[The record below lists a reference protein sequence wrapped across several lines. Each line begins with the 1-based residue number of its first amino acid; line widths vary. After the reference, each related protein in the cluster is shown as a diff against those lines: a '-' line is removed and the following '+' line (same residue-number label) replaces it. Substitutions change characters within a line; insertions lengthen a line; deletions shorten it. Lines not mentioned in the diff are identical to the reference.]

1 MGVNPKGK
9 SSRIPIISQIHITMK
24 ATEILAKSQA
34 ATASLIQKGTKG
46 HKESIY
52 KASIFEGLSDKEKKA
67 SRKKIRNYVQ
77 SLLSSICT
85 AEGESLKTLC
95 KEFTDFYQEVYAV
108 NDYSFASLASEN
120 TKEETKKA
128 ITAALL
134 KVQEFN
140 TPTPE
145 PKKNPSKKGKK

>member
-1 MGVNPKGK
+1 
-9 SSRIPIISQIHITMK
+9 MK

-52 KASIFEGLSDKEKKA
+52 KSEIFEGLSDKEKKS

-85 AEGESLKTLC
+85 AEGESLNTLC
-95 KEFTDFYQEVYAV
+95 KEFTDLYTQVYEV
-108 NDYSFASLASEN
+108 NDYSLASISSGN
-120 TKEETKKA
+120 TSDETKAMLTQGLDIIK
-128 ITAALL
+128 
-134 KVQEFN
+134 EFN
-140 TPTPE
+140 TPA
-145 PKKNPSKKGKK
+145 PKPKGKAKK

>member
-1 MGVNPKGK
+1 
-9 SSRIPIISQIHITMK
+9 MK

-34 ATASLIQKGTKG
+34 ATASFIQKGTKG

-52 KASIFEGLSDKEKKA
+52 KSEIFEGLSDKEKKS

-95 KEFTDFYQEVYAV
+95 KEFTDLYTQVYAV
-108 NDYSFASLASEN
+108 NDYSLASISSGN
-120 TKEETKKA
+120 TSDETKAMLTQGLDIIK
-128 ITAALL
+128 
-134 KVQEFN
+134 EYN
-140 TPTPE
+140 TPNKPKSK
-145 PKKNPSKKGKK
+145 PKK

>member
-52 KASIFEGLSDKEKKA
+52 KSSIFEGLSDKEKKA

-77 SLLSSICT
+77 SLLSSICS
-85 AEGESLKTLC
+85 ADGESLKTLC

-140 TPTPE
+140 TPTPD
-145 PKKNPSKKGKK
+145 PKKNSSKKDKK

>member
-1 MGVNPKGK
+1 
-9 SSRIPIISQIHITMK
+9 MK

-34 ATASLIQKGTKG
+34 ATSSIIQKGTKG

-52 KASIFEGLSDKEKKA
+52 KSEIFEGLSDKEKKS

-95 KEFTDFYQEVYAV
+95 KEFTDLYTQVYAV
-108 NDYSFASLASEN
+108 NDYSLASISSGN
-120 TKEETKKA
+120 TSDETKAMLTQGLDIIK
-128 ITAALL
+128 
-134 KVQEFN
+134 EFN
-140 TPTPE
+140 TPA
-145 PKKNPSKKGKK
+145 PKPKGKAKN

>member
-1 MGVNPKGK
+1 
-9 SSRIPIISQIHITMK
+9 MK

-52 KASIFEGLSDKEKKA
+52 KSAIFEGLSDKEKKA

-95 KEFTDFYQEVYAV
+95 KEFIGFYQEVYAV
-108 NDYSFASLASEN
+108 NDYSFASIASEN
-120 TKEETKKA
+120 TKDETKKA
-128 ITAALL
+128 ITAALI

-145 PKKNPSKKGKK
+145 PKKNSSKKDKK

>member
-1 MGVNPKGK
+1 
-9 SSRIPIISQIHITMK
+9 MK

-52 KASIFEGLSDKEKKA
+52 KSAIFEGLSDKEKKS

-95 KEFTDFYQEVYAV
+95 KEFTDLYTQVYAV
-108 NDYSFASLASEN
+108 NDYSLASISSGN
-120 TKEETKKA
+120 TSDETKAMLTQGLDIIKG
-128 ITAALL
+128 
-134 KVQEFN
+134 FN
-140 TPTPE
+140 TPNHIENKP
-145 PKKNPSKKGKK
+145 KGKAKK

>member
-1 MGVNPKGK
+1 
-9 SSRIPIISQIHITMK
+9 MK

-34 ATASLIQKGTKG
+34 ATASLIQNGTKG

-52 KASIFEGLSDKEKKA
+52 KSEIFEGLSDKEKKS

-95 KEFTDFYQEVYAV
+95 KEFTDLYTQVYAV
-108 NDYSFASLASEN
+108 NDYSLASISSGN
-120 TKEETKKA
+120 TPDETKAMLTKGLD
-128 ITAALL
+128 II
-134 KVQEFN
+134 KEFN
-140 TPTPE
+140 TPA
-145 PKKNPSKKGKK
+145 PKPKGKAKK

>member
-1 MGVNPKGK
+1 
-9 SSRIPIISQIHITMK
+9 MK

-67 SRKKIRNYVQ
+67 SRKKIRNFVQ

-95 KEFTDFYQEVYAV
+95 KEFNEFYQEVYAV
-108 NDYSFASLASEN
+108 NDYSFASIASEN
-120 TKEETKKA
+120 TKDETKKA

-134 KVQEFN
+134 KVQGFN
-140 TPTPE
+140 TPAPE
-145 PKKNPSKKGKK
+145 PKKASPKKVQK

>member
-1 MGVNPKGK
+1 
-9 SSRIPIISQIHITMK
+9 MK

-52 KASIFEGLSDKEKKA
+52 KSEIFEGLSDKENKS

-95 KEFTDFYQEVYAV
+95 KEFTDLYTQVYAV
-108 NDYSFASLASEN
+108 NDYSLASISSGN
-120 TKEETKKA
+120 TPDETKAMLTKGLD
-128 ITAALL
+128 II
-134 KVQEFN
+134 KEFN
-140 TPTPE
+140 TPA
-145 PKKNPSKKGKK
+145 PKPKGKAKK

>member
-1 MGVNPKGK
+1 
-9 SSRIPIISQIHITMK
+9 MK

-34 ATASLIQKGTKG
+34 ATASLIQNGTKG

-52 KASIFEGLSDKEKKA
+52 KSAIFEGLSDKEKKS

-95 KEFTDFYQEVYAV
+95 KEFTDLYTQVYAI
-108 NDYSFASLASEN
+108 NDYSLASISSGN
-120 TKEETKKA
+120 TSDETKAMLTQGLDIIK
-128 ITAALL
+128 
-134 KVQEFN
+134 EFN
-140 TPTPE
+140 TPAPE
-145 PKKNPSKKGKK
+145 PKKNSSKKDKK

>member
-1 MGVNPKGK
+1 
-9 SSRIPIISQIHITMK
+9 MK

-52 KASIFEGLSDKEKKA
+52 KSEIFEGLSDKEKKS

-95 KEFTDFYQEVYAV
+95 KEFTDLYTQVYAV
-108 NDYSFASLASEN
+108 NDYSLASISSGN
-120 TKEETKKA
+120 TSDETKAMLTQGLDIIKEFYTPNKPKDKA
-128 ITAALL
+128 
-134 KVQEFN
+134 
-140 TPTPE
+140 
-145 PKKNPSKKGKK
+145 KK

>member
-1 MGVNPKGK
+1 
-9 SSRIPIISQIHITMK
+9 MK

-46 HKESIY
+46 HKESLY
-52 KASIFEGLSDKEKKA
+52 KSEIFEGLSDKEKKS

-77 SLLSSICT
+77 SLLLSICT

-108 NDYSFASLASEN
+108 NDYSFASIASEN
-120 TKEETKKA
+120 TKDETKKA
-128 ITAALL
+128 ITAALI

-140 TPTPE
+140 TPAPE
-145 PKKNPSKKGKK
+145 PKKNSSKKDKK

>member
-1 MGVNPKGK
+1 
-9 SSRIPIISQIHITMK
+9 MK

-34 ATASLIQKGTKG
+34 ATASIIQKGTKG

-52 KASIFEGLSDKEKKA
+52 KSSIFEGLSDKEKKS

-95 KEFTDFYQEVYAV
+95 KEFTDLYQEVYAV
-108 NDYSFASLASEN
+108 NDYSFASIASEN
-120 TKEETKKA
+120 TKDETKKA

-140 TPTPE
+140 TTASE
-145 PKKNPSKKGKK
+145 PKKNSSKKDKK